1 MPSNLRKH
9 VLIKAANK
17 VAAEAKF
24 VKAFETGK
32 AWNKARAEK
41 LRWRSGVKGVVVVG
55 NKLILETARTCVGK
69 EGGGRLESAH
79 GWTMN
84 CTIRAKASV

>member
-1 MPSNLRKH
+1 MPTNLRKH
-9 VLIKAANK
+9 VLIKAAKK

-24 VKAFETGK
+24 GKACETGK

-55 NKLILETARTCVGK
+55 HKSVLEAVRCVGK
-69 EGGGRLESAH
+69 EGGGVLKPAH